1 MQDFDPRKCRY
12 SGGPASN
19 YPAYLFFASAR
30 DLARFGLLYLR
41 RGLWGDRQIIPA
53 SWVDTSVKP
62 YSTTNTGSG
71 YGYLWRT
78 AFPGRPLISM
88 GLPAGS
94 YFAVG
99 NGGQFVIVVPSSD
112 FVIVHLARM
121 GAAADSGHREGVNSL
136 AFAKLLAMIIAAADI
151 H

>member
-1 MQDFDPRKCRY
+1 MSIFRRPRFQLSCVSVLRQC
-12 SGGPASN
+12 AV
-19 YPAYLFFASAR
+19 
-30 DLARFGLLYLR
+30 ARFGLLYLR